1 MVELIKYAAAIA
13 VVATLVSES
22 AILAPLRERLGYS
35 LLYCPI
41 CLGFWFGL
49 PVLYFQGWLTYLA
62 AVGLSHLFMLI
73 TLRVYAELDA
83 ISKPL

>member
-49 PVLYFQGWLTYLA
+49 PVLLHGPLFYLA
-62 AVGLSHLFMLI
+62 AVGISHIFMLV
-73 TLRVYAELDA
+73 TLRVYAELDE
-83 ISKPL
+83 LNG